1 MNAKLIIAND
11 YDEELFRELSEKASK
26 DLEKNHNIVIS
37 FPYAI
42 PTMAASF
49 LEQLLDE
56 ANGWNLLVRKDEFNN
71 IVISKEAPQ
80 NHGYDNLLTLK
91 KPGEPTT

>member
-1 MNAKLIIAND
+1 MNAKLIITND
-11 YDEELFRELSEKASK
+11 YEEELFREMAEKATK

-42 PTMAASF
+42 PTITAAF
-49 LEQLLDE
+49 LEQLLEHAD
-56 ANGWNLLVRKDEFNN
+56 GWNLIIRRDESNN
-71 IVISKEAPQ
+71 IVIGKEAPQ

-91 KPGEPTT
+91 NPGASTL